1 MSKVDSD
8 VALEASQYIP
18 FAQRLLQLAFNLSNQ
33 ILYHIATFASAE
45 HLVRR

>member
-1 MSKVDSD
+1 MSKVGSY
-8 VALEASQYIP
+8 VTIEASQYNP
-18 FAQRLLQLAFNLSNQ
+18 FAQHLLQLAFNLSNQ

>member
-8 VALEASQYIP
+8 VTLEASQYIP

-33 ILYHIATFASAE
+33 TLHHIEACASAD
-45 HLVRR
+45 HPVRR